1 MFKNLKPAVHKKW
14 LYLIAGLLWSG
25 VGIMLDRLAVSW
37 LSAADLIHAALF
49 FLSGIA
55 FSFVVFKFGF
65 SKLALK
71 NINRITL
78 LENRPCIFAF
88 QAWKSYFLIVVMVA
102 LGITLR
108 HSSIPKAYLAILYT
122 TIGSALFLASFSYYR
137 VLWLYNKND

>member
-37 LSAADLIHAALF
+37 LSAADLFHAAMF
-49 FLSGIA
+49 FLSGLA
-55 FSFVVFKFGF
+55 FSIVVFKFGF

-71 NINRITL
+71 NIGRITL

-88 QAWKSYFLIVVMVA
+88 QAWKSYFLIVVMVL

-108 HSSIPKAYLAILYT
+108 HSSIPKVYLAVLYI
-122 TIGSALFLASFSYYR
+122 TIGSALFLASLSYYR
-137 VLWLYNKND
+137 VLWLYNKNN